1 MRTTHPWEANQ
12 SHAQFQDETRI
23 KHRSDSKPRMG
34 EAFLLD
40 YIGPL
45 AGDQTTKCS
54 MRMRMHMHM
63 HETALITGHVPYLGP
78 APG

>member
-1 MRTTHPWEANQ
+1 
-12 SHAQFQDETRI
+12 
-23 KHRSDSKPRMG
+23 MG